1 MIGAALGA
9 ITSLVGIGLQAQA
22 QAAQMNLQY
31 AQFNWQKQRAR
42 EQDRFAQA
50 GRQDAY
56 GNETYFDS
64 GLNKWMT
71 KLTPMQKEI
80 SQAGEK
86 EQRLQLT
93 QDAPAARKIRAA
105 VQKRSEEA
113 KEPYNRAMNAYQY
126 AQPPSELSIRNDLT
140 QLMAT
145 NNMAR
150 SKADQALLMRQAA
163 RLGTGAKAEEII
175 GAVDQKLGAG
185 QKDALLAARN
195 QAVQERA
202 ARVASHETEF
212 GPQLKMWADLMQQG
226 GNLPD
231 MPKSSLNQD
240 LGSAISSQNAAMQRA
255 FASGTEGVSGAFS
268 GLAGAAGKSPS
279 FEGLAQILAGIDKG
293 KKSKYGSEDDQRLN
307 TMGSSSYS
315 QNVPGYGYSE
325 NIF

>member
-1 MIGAALGA
+1 MIGAMLGA
-9 ITSLVGIGLQAQA
+9 VTSLVGIGLQAQA
-22 QAAQMNLQY
+22 QAAQLNLQY

-93 QDAPAARKIRAA
+93 QDAPAARKIRSA

-163 RLGTGAKAEEII
+163 RMGTGAKAEEII
-175 GAVDQKLGAG
+175 NAVDQKLGSE
-185 QKDALLAARN
+185 QKSTMLQARN

-202 ARVASHETEF
+202 ARQAAHETEY
-212 GPQLKMWADLMQQG
+212 GPRLKMWADLMQQG
-226 GNLPD
+226 GNMPD
-231 MPKSSLNQD
+231 MPKSSLNAD
-240 LGSAISSQNAAMQRA
+240 LGSAISNQSQAMQRA
-255 FASGTEGVSGAFS
+255 FAAGTEGVSGAFS
-268 GLAGAAGKSPS
+268 GMASAAGKSPDFS
-279 FEGLAQILAGIDKG
+279 GLAKILASIKSGG
-293 KKSKYGSEDDQRLN
+293 KTKEDDSGLN
-307 TMGSSSYS
+307 TAGESSYA